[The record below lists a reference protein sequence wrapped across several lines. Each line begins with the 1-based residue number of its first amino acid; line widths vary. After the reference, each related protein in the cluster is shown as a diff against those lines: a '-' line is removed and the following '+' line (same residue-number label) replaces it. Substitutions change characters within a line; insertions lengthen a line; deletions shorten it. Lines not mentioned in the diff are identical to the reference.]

1 MKIVTLRFG
10 ELEIPDDKVIDFPK
24 GLLGFEQFHK

>member
-10 ELEIPDDKVIDFPK
+10 ELEIPDEKIIDFPK
-24 GLLGFEQFHK
+24 GLLGFS